1 MKNPSIESGTRQNEN
16 RRHLETNVKTKT
28 ILSCLLFAL
37 LIPGMSGCMTAI
49 TVGEMSHKET
59 ESFVPRTLYKSK
71 TDGGIAVEGDCGY
84 TRKGNFPAFLIIPEK
99 VILAAHRRTGGD
111 AAVTD
116 ICALSPEILK
126 ELQLR
131 WTLPRNYEKVCDFAG
146 QPTVVKLRDTT
157 FVNAGKV
164 ADLPFTVAFD
174 AATLPIQVCLMIF
187 FKDVGKDIN

>member
-1 MKNPSIESGTRQNEN
+1 LIDCFIPSN
-16 RRHLETNVKTKT
+16 HTKKAPF
-28 ILSCLLFAL
+28 CLAQK
-37 LIPGMSGCMTAI
+37 LIPHSQQLTSP
-49 TVGEMSHKET
+49 TQ
-59 ESFVPRTLYKSK
+59 R
-71 TDGGIAVEGDCGY
+71 
-84 TRKGNFPAFLIIPEK
+84 
-99 VILAAHRRTGGD
+99 
-111 AAVTD
+111 
-116 ICALSPEILK
+116 ALPEILK